1 MSTTSGLTVAAVLC
15 RRELIRFARQP
26 MRIAAAIGT
35 PVLLWMFMASGF
47 ARSIRPEQLGD
58 INYPAFLLP
67 GVITLVAVFAAIFS
81 SISII
86 EDRRDG
92 WLQSVLVSPSPR
104 WAIALGKIVGGAL
117 VAWIQAAA
125 LILTIPLLGI
135 DVAFGNILL
144 TLFAIGLTCF
154 AMTAMGIAFAW
165 RSETTAGF
173 HAVMNLLFLPMWM
186 LSGAFFPAQ
195 GTAGWMSILMRANPL
210 AWCTQ
215 SIRNPILDQSA
226 AFPILLSILFA
237 GAMMA
242 VATFII
248 ARPNRSAT

>member
-1 MSTTSGLTVAAVLC
+1 MNTTSGLTVAAVLC

-47 ARSIRPEQLGD
+47 ASSIRPEQLGD

-67 GVITLVAVFAAIFS
+67 GVMTLVAVFAAIFS

-125 LILTIPLLGI
+125 LLLTIPLLGI
-135 DVAFGNILL
+135 EVAFGNILL
-144 TLFAIGLTCF
+144 TLFAIGLTSF

-195 GTAGWMSILMRANPL
+195 GTADWMSILMKANPL
-210 AWCTQ
+210 TWCTQ

-248 ARPNRSAT
+248 ARPNRRAS

>member
-1 MSTTSGLTVAAVLC
+1 MNTTSGMTVAVVLC
-15 RRELIRFARQP
+15 RRELIRFVRQP
-26 MRIAAAIGT
+26 VRIAAAIGT
-35 PVLLWMFMASGF
+35 PALLWMFMASGF
-47 ARSIRPEQLGD
+47 ARSIRPENLGD

-67 GVITLVAVFAAIFS
+67 GVMTLVAVFAAIFS

-117 VAWIQAAA
+117 VSWIQAAA

-135 DVAFGNILL
+135 DVTFGNILL
-144 TLFAIGLTCF
+144 TLFAIGLTSF
-154 AMTAMGIAFAW
+154 AMTAMGFAFAW

-173 HAVMNLLFLPMWM
+173 HAVMNLVFLPMWM

-195 GTAGWMSILMRANPL
+195 GTAGWMSILMQANPL
-210 AWCTQ
+210 TWCTQ
-215 SIRNPILDQSA
+215 SIRNPIINQGA
-226 AFPILLSILFA
+226 AFPILLSMVFA

-242 VATFII
+242 IATYII
-248 ARPNRSAT
+248 ARPNRSAS

>member
-1 MSTTSGLTVAAVLC
+1 MNSTSGLTVAMVLC
-15 RRELIRFARQP
+15 RRELIRFTRQP

-35 PVLLWMFMASGF
+35 PALLWIFMASGF
-47 ARSIRPEQLGD
+47 AHSIRPEQLGD

-67 GVITLVAVFAAIFS
+67 GVMTLVAVFAAIFS

-92 WLQSVLVSPSPR
+92 WLQSVLVSPGPR

-117 VAWIQAAA
+117 VAWIQAAV

-135 DVAFGNILL
+135 EVPLANILL
-144 TLFAIGLTCF
+144 TLFALGLTCF
-154 AMTAMGIAFAW
+154 AMTALGIAFAW

-195 GTAGWMSILMRANPL
+195 GTAGWMSILMQVNPL
-210 AWCTQ
+210 TWCTQ
-215 SIRNPILDQSA
+215 SIRNPILDQGA
-226 AFPILLSILFA
+226 AFPIMLSILFA

-242 VATFII
+242 IATFII
-248 ARPNRSAT
+248 ARPNHNAT